1 MSETSP
7 TLLVNFKV
15 VIISLFEAVTVTRLV
30 VACASV
36 KNNEVNELDTSK
48 IKRRIALIDVYIITK
63 QNLSPN

>member
-1 MSETSP
+1 M
-7 TLLVNFKV
+7 LVNCKV
-15 VIISLFEAVTVTRLV
+15 VVISLFEAVTVTRLV